1 MSVTRRLPL
10 LLVVLAVVLGSGC
23 TRRFFRQ
30 YADRDVEMV
39 LTEKNVF
46 EPWRIE
52 QWHVYPDPRARFAD
66 PTNPDR
72 PPMPP
77 DDPAAQYLSPNP
89 QRPGRA
95 GVAYVEG
102 TGYLELLA
110 AWDAM
115 NRSGRTPELS
125 PVRGQANGYGPSLPP
140 PDAPPGTPE
149 HPYLINLEQCCE
161 LGLIN
166 SRDFQDQRENLYLT
180 ALPVTLQ
187 RFSFAAQLFAL
198 GNASFQN
205 GGSATA
211 APGQRWTGS
220 AAQGVEKL
228 FPTGA
233 SLLAQLANRF
243 VFDLTNGTP
252 TVSISNLTLNLAQ
265 PLLRG
270 GGRAVTLEPLT
281 QAERNLLY
289 QIRTYARFRKQFFVQ
304 IAAGGGGGGA
314 GAALLDPALG
324 ALATAF
330 GPTTGYLP
338 TVRLVANLEIDREN
352 VRRLTQYV
360 RLFEALAEGGELSQ
374 LQVDTLRQ
382 SLLQGQ
388 ATVLQDE
395 LQLRNSLDSFK
406 VQLGMPP
413 NTQIELDLTP
423 IQPLREQF
431 LRIQQPIDEYQ
442 ELAEDLRDADPDP
455 KAPRRYRS
463 PEDALKLRERFRKL
477 ALEADLVQGT
487 AFRERIQRLWGL
499 WEKLTDE
506 QLEAR
511 LNDMRRQRRQLL
523 DERTQV
529 EGDEARM
536 ADVNRRL
543 ALVES
548 ETRVGTFEKALR
560 EYEKQPWKQVED
572 PQAASVRQNTLYNV
586 VADSFELLFI
596 EARNER
602 FATVQRQWPD
612 LPPICVDG
620 VDLIRAPLETA
631 YAKASQQAL
640 LNRLDLMNARAEL
653 VDRWRQIAVRA
664 NALFGVLDIGYSLD
678 SATPTFPAQP
688 LNFDSSRTTQRLTI
702 NGQLPLVRRAER
714 NSYRTALINYQRER
728 RALQLQEDSIVNSIR
743 QDLRQLRV
751 LAETYKIQQQ
761 QVALA
766 YNNVEQAL
774 EAFRQPATPTGTPGP
789 PGAGSGQA
797 GTAAALTQQIQS
809 AQASLNRAQIQMYQI
824 WINYLTLRMRLFLN
838 LELMPLD
845 ARGVWIDDHAY
856 QCEPNAASRSDDAS
870 LPSDPSASPDRLPP
884 PVIPESTP
892 R

>member
-1 MSVTRRLPL
+1 MSVTRRLL
-10 LLVVLAVVLGSGC
+10 LLGVVLAMSFAGGC

-30 YADRDVEMV
+30 YADRDVEKV

-52 QWHVYPDPRARFAD
+52 HWHVYPDPRARFAD
-66 PTNPDR
+66 PSNPDR

-89 QRPGRA
+89 QRPGRS
-95 GVAYVEG
+95 GVAYLEG
-102 TGYLELLA
+102 TGYLDLLA

-115 NRSGRTPELS
+115 NRAQPTPELS
-125 PVRGQANGYGPSLPP
+125 PVRADTNSNTTSTPP

-149 HPYLINLEQCCE
+149 HPYLITLEQCCE

-198 GNASFQN
+198 GNANFQN
-205 GGSATA
+205 GGAATA

-220 AAQGVEKL
+220 ASGGVEKL

-252 TVSISNLTLNLAQ
+252 TLSISNLTLNLAQ

-289 QIRTYARFRKQFFVQ
+289 QIRAYARFRKQFFVQ

-413 NTQIELDLTP
+413 NTHIELNLAP
-423 IQPLREQF
+423 IAPLQEQF
-431 LRIQQPIDEYQ
+431 RRIQKPIDEYQ
-442 ELAEDLRDADPDP
+442 ELAEDLRDADPNP
-455 KAPRRYRS
+455 NAPRRYRS
-463 PEDALKLRERFRKL
+463 PEDAPKLRERFRKL
-477 ALEADLVQGT
+477 ALETELVQGT
-487 AFRERIQRLWGL
+487 PFRERIQRLWGL
-499 WEKLTDE
+499 WEKLSDE
-506 QLEAR
+506 QIDAR
-511 LNDMRRQRRQLL
+511 LNEIRRQRRQLL
-523 DERTQV
+523 DERTQA
-529 EGDEARM
+529 EGDESRFRE
-536 ADVNRRL
+536 VNQRL

-548 ETRVGTFEKALR
+548 ESRVGTFEKALR
-560 EYEKQPWKQVED
+560 EYEKQPWKQIAD
-572 PQAASVRQNTLYNV
+572 PQTASTRQNALYNI

-602 FATVQRQWPD
+602 FAIVQRQWPE
-612 LPPICVDG
+612 LPRICVDG
-620 VDLIRAPLETA
+620 VDLINSPLEVA

-678 SATPTFPAQP
+678 SATPTLPAQP

-702 NGQLPLVRRAER
+702 NGQLPLVRRIER
-714 NSYRTALINYQRER
+714 NSYRTALINFQRER

-856 QCEPNAASRSDDAS
+856 ECDTNSAPRSDAPAVPTTPPDS
-870 LPSDPSASPDRLPP
+870 IDRLSPP
-884 PVIPESTP
+884 IIPEPSL

>member
-1 MSVTRRLPL
+1 MYGKPRFPL
-10 LLVVLAVVLGSGC
+10 ILLTLILLASGC
-23 TRRFFRQ
+23 TRRFFRE
-30 YADRDVEMV
+30 YADRDVEKL

-66 PTNPDR
+66 PSNPDR

-89 QRPGRA
+89 QRPGKA
-95 GVAYVEG
+95 GVGSFEG
-102 TGYLELLA
+102 TGYFDLLA

-115 NRSGRTPELS
+115 NRASQTPKLVPVSGEAS
-125 PVRGQANGYGPSLPP
+125 PAPNLPP

-198 GNASFQN
+198 GNANFQN
-205 GGSATA
+205 SGSATA
-211 APGQRWTGS
+211 TPGQRWTGS
-220 AAQGVEKL
+220 ASDGVRKL
-228 FPTGA
+228 MPTGA
-233 SLLAQLANRF
+233 SILAQLANRF
-243 VFDLTNGTP
+243 VFDLTNGSP
-252 TVSISNLTLNLAQ
+252 TVSISNLTLNIAQ
-265 PLLRG
+265 PLLQG

-406 VQLGMPP
+406 IQLGMPP
-413 NTQIELDLTP
+413 RTHIELDLAP
-423 IQPLREQF
+423 IEPLREQF
-431 LRIQQPIDEYQ
+431 RRIQQPIDEYQ
-442 ELAEDLRDADPDP
+442 QLAEELRDANPDP
-455 KAPRRYRS
+455 NVPKKYRQ
-463 PEDALKLRERFRKL
+463 PEEAGKLREKFRKL
-477 ALEADLVQGT
+477 SRENELVQGT
-487 AFRERIQRLWGL
+487 SFRERFQELWGL
-499 WEKLTDE
+499 WEKLTEE

-511 LNDMRRQRRQLL
+511 LRDMQRQRRQLL
-523 DERTQV
+523 DQRAKV
-529 EGDEARM
+529 EGDEAKT

-543 ALVES
+543 GLVES
-548 ETRVGTFEKALR
+548 ETRIGTFEKALR
-560 EYEKQPWKQVED
+560 EYEKQPWRQLAD
-572 PQAASVRQNTLYNV
+572 AQAAAARQNALYNV

-602 FATVQRQWPD
+602 LQIVRQQWPD
-612 LPPICVDG
+612 LPPICVEG
-620 VDLIRAPLETA
+620 VDLINAPLEEA

-678 SATPTFPAQP
+678 SATPTLPAQP
-688 LNFDSSRTTQRLTI
+688 LNFSSSRTTQRLTI
-702 NGQLPLVRRAER
+702 NGELPLVRRFER

-728 RALQLQEDSIVNSIR
+728 RALQLTEDSIVNSIR

-774 EAFRQPATPTGTPGP
+774 EAFRQPATPSGAPGP

-824 WINYLTLRMRLFLN
+824 WINYLSVRMRLYLN
-838 LELMPLD
+838 MELMPLD
-845 ARGVWIDDHAY
+845 ARGVWIDDNAN
-856 QCEPNAASRSDDAS
+856 QCPPERTSRSGTMPPIEPPTTGAS
-870 LPSDPSASPDRLPP
+870 AALPSVAPAPAIR
-884 PVIPESTP
+884 
-892 R
+892 

>member
-1 MSVTRRLPL
+1 MNGKPQILLVTL
-10 LLVVLAVVLGSGC
+10 LLATLGSGC
-23 TRRFFRQ
+23 TRRFFRE
-30 YADRDVEMV
+30 YADRDVEKV

-95 GVAYVEG
+95 GVTYIEG
-102 TGYLELLA
+102 TGYLDLLA
-110 AWDAM
+110 AWDSM
-115 NRSGRTPELS
+115 NRANQTPKLT
-125 PVRGQANGYGPSLPP
+125 PVDNPARSQPSLPP
-140 PDAPPGTPE
+140 PDAPPGTAE

-198 GNASFQN
+198 GNANFQS

-211 APGQRWTGS
+211 TPGQRWTGS
-220 AAQGVEKL
+220 ASDGVRKL
-228 FPTGA
+228 FPAGA

-265 PLLRG
+265 PLLQG

-314 GAALLDPALG
+314 GAALLDPSLG

-352 VRRLTQYV
+352 VRRLAQYV

-406 VQLGMPP
+406 IQLGMPP
-413 NTQIELDLTP
+413 STHIELDLAP
-423 IQPLREQF
+423 IEPLQQQF
-431 LRIQQPIDEYQ
+431 RRIQDPIDDYQ
-442 ELAEDLRDADPDP
+442 ELAEELRDANPNPNVPKKYRLPDE
-455 KAPRRYRS
+455 AP
-463 PEDALKLRERFRKL
+463 KLRQKFKEL
-477 ALEADLVQGT
+477 AQKTDLVQGT
-487 AFRERIQRLWGL
+487 TFRERFPELWGL
-499 WEKLTDE
+499 WEKLSDQE
-506 QLEAR
+506 IDAR
-511 LNDMRRQRRQLL
+511 LADLRRQRRLLL
-523 DERTQV
+523 DERTKV
-529 EGDEARM
+529 EGDEAKT

-543 ALVES
+543 MMVES
-548 ETRVGTFEKALR
+548 ESRVGAFEKALR
-560 EYEKQPWKQVED
+560 EYEKQPWKQ
-572 PQAASVRQNTLYNV
+572 AADAQVASARQNALYNI

-602 FATVQRQWPD
+602 LEMVRRQWPS
-612 LPPICVDG
+612 LPPICIEG
-620 VDLIRAPLETA
+620 VDLINAPLEEA

-664 NALFGVLDIGYSLD
+664 NSLFGVLDIGYSLE
-678 SATPTFPAQP
+678 SATPALPAQP
-688 LNFDSSRTTQRLTI
+688 LNFSSARTTQRLTI
-702 NGQLPLVRRAER
+702 NGELPLVRRFER
-714 NSYRTALINYQRER
+714 NNYRVALINYQRER

-774 EAFRQPATPTGTPGP
+774 EAFRQPATPSGAPGP

-838 LELMPLD
+838 MELMPLD
-845 ARGVWIDDHAY
+845 PRGVWIDDYAS
-856 QCEPNAASRSDDAS
+856 QCLAEPGGQSNTKVVPNEQLPASRPAQMPLAIQEPTS
-870 LPSDPSASPDRLPP
+870 R
-884 PVIPESTP
+884 
-892 R
+892 